1 MAKKILFCLYGLGI
15 GGIEK
20 CLVNL
25 INTLPVDQYQ
35 VDLLLMN
42 PEEAL
47 KPEIKREV
55 RYLDALRYV
64 ANTTD
69 TMDMIRRNGG
79 IMKHPGVVARY
90 CAFRI
95 AVKLRRSA
103 WKVFHSLPEVYDIA
117 VAYSQNDYSPYYVI
131 DKVRAKRKIL
141 WYHNGAYEGSPR
153 KYLRDKKYYPAFD
166 YVVAVSSDCKKM
178 LQERFELPDNQL
190 IVLRNI
196 CDTAAVKEYA
206 RAFTP
211 ANFES
216 DAVHIVTVGR
226 MTAEKGADLAVEACR
241 ILCAEGRKICWHWI
255 GDGNRSNDV
264 RKKVKQL
271 GLIDSFILEG
281 NQTNPYP
288 FVYSADIYAQTSYYE
303 AYSTTVTE
311 AKVLCRPIVT
321 TDVGGMRDQLTDGV
335 NAFIVPVD
343 AEALAAAIRTL
354 MDHVNLRWDFSE
366 KLRIEYVDT
375 NDALNAYE
383 ATVFS

>member
-1 MAKKILFCLYGLGI
+1 MAKKILFCVYGLGI

-141 WYHNGAYEGSPR
+141 WYHNGAYGGSPR

-241 ILCAEGRKICWHWI
+241 ILCTEGRKICWHWI

>member
-1 MAKKILFCLYGLGI
+1 MAKKILFCVYGLGI

>member
-1 MAKKILFCLYGLGI
+1 MAKKILFCVYGLGI

-25 INTLPVDQYQ
+25 INTLSVDQYQ

-79 IMKHPGVVARY
+79 IIKHPGVVARY

-271 GLIDSFILEG
+271 GLIDNFILEG

-375 NDALNAYE
+375 TDALNAYE

>member
-1 MAKKILFCLYGLGI
+1 MAKKILFCVYGLGI

-141 WYHNGAYEGSPR
+141 WYHNGAYGGSPR

-375 NDALNAYE
+375 TDALNAYE

>member
-1 MAKKILFCLYGLGI
+1 MAKKILFCVYGLGI

-79 IMKHPGVVARY
+79 IIKHPGVVARY

-241 ILCAEGRKICWHWI
+241 ILCAEGRKIRWHWI

-264 RKKVKQL
+264 RKKVEQL
-271 GLIDSFILEG
+271 GLIDNFILEG

-375 NDALNAYE
+375 TDALNAYE

>member
-1 MAKKILFCLYGLGI
+1 MAKKILFCVYGLGI

-141 WYHNGAYEGSPR
+141 WYHNGAYGGSPR

>member
-1 MAKKILFCLYGLGI
+1 MAKKILFCVYGLGI

-69 TMDMIRRNGG
+69 TMDMIRRKGG
-79 IMKHPGVVARY
+79 IIKHPGVVARY

-141 WYHNGAYEGSPR
+141 WYHNGAYGGSPR

-375 NDALNAYE
+375 TDALNAYE

>member
-1 MAKKILFCLYGLGI
+1 MAKKILFCVYGLGI

-25 INTLPVDQYQ
+25 INALPENQYQ
-35 VDLLLMN
+35 VDILLMN
-42 PEEAL
+42 PEETL

-64 ANTTD
+64 VNTTD
-69 TMDMIRRNGG
+69 TMDQVRRNGG
-79 IMKHPGVVARY
+79 IIKHAGAVARY
-90 CAFRI
+90 GAFRI
-95 AVKLRRSA
+95 AVKLQCSA
-103 WKVFHSLPEVYDIA
+103 WKLFRSLPEAYDIA

-178 LQERFELPDNQL
+178 LQKRFELPDNQL

-196 CDTAAVKEYA
+196 CDTAAVKAYA
-206 RAFTP
+206 QAFTP
-211 ANFES
+211 TNFES

-226 MTAEKGADLAVEACR
+226 MTAEKGADLAVAACR
-241 ILCAEGRKICWHWI
+241 ILCAEGKNIRWHWV
-255 GDGNRSNDV
+255 GDGNQSSAV
-264 RKKVKQL
+264 RKKVEQL
-271 GLIDSFILEG
+271 GLTDNFILEG
-281 NQTNPYP
+281 NRTNPYP

-321 TDVGGMRDQLTDGV
+321 TDVGGMRDQLKDGV

-343 AEALAAAIRTL
+343 AEALATSIRTL
-354 MDHVNLRWDFSE
+354 MDNANLRRDFSE

-375 NDALNAYE
+375 TDVLDAYE

>member
-1 MAKKILFCLYGLGI
+1 MAKKILFCVYGLGI

-25 INTLPVDQYQ
+25 INALPENQYQ
-35 VDLLLMN
+35 VDILLMN
-42 PEEAL
+42 PEETL

-64 ANTTD
+64 VNTTD
-69 TMDMIRRNGG
+69 TMDQVRRNGG
-79 IMKHPGVVARY
+79 IIKHAGVVARY
-90 CAFRI
+90 GAFRI

-103 WKVFHSLPEVYDIA
+103 WKLFRSLPEAYDIA

-166 YVVAVSSDCKKM
+166 YVVAVSSDCKKI
-178 LQERFELPDNQL
+178 LQKRFELPDNQL

-196 CDTAAVKEYA
+196 CDTAAVKAYA
-206 RAFTP
+206 QAFTP
-211 ANFES
+211 TNFES

-226 MTAEKGADLAVEACR
+226 MTAEKGADLAVAACR
-241 ILCAEGRKICWHWI
+241 ILCAEGKNIRWHWV
-255 GDGNRSNDV
+255 GDGNQSSAV
-264 RKKVKQL
+264 RKKVEQL
-271 GLIDSFILEG
+271 GLTDNFILEG
-281 NQTNPYP
+281 NRTNPYP

-321 TDVGGMRDQLTDGV
+321 TDVGGMRDQLKDGV

-343 AEALAAAIRTL
+343 AEALATSIRTL
-354 MDHVNLRWDFSE
+354 IDNADLRRDFSE

-375 NDALNAYE
+375 TDVLDAYE